1 MDTNLI
7 ETTNKIISPDEAS
20 SLIWEELLTWLN
32 SNRPLPADVRDLFVE
47 RSGEL
52 RLRMQSVFMEIQRR
66 YLTQI
71 AGDIEFEEELRRD
84 IRRSLPYLS
93 FKEKAE
99 ALKALN
105 FDTESRLK
113 RLEQQMAGFDFFN
126 TIEVSIQSMS
136 DIRVSK
142 ELSNSVKAM
151 PSDRRAQ
158 LLTML
163 TDMVRNMSEEDK
175 QKLLTSKETDE
186 QE

>member
-32 SNRPLPADVRDLFVE
+32 SSRPLPADVRDLFVE

-175 QKLLTSKETDE
+175 QKLLTSKGTDE